1 MLRIWLIL
9 LALVSG
15 GLHIR
20 AEYQG
25 RPSRV
30 YLLKPLTTSLI
41 ILIAVAGQ
49 NPISSAYKIL
59 IIVGLIFSLIGD
71 IFLMLPKDRFV
82 AGLVSFLLAHISYL
96 IAFAG
101 DAQNVMTPWLAVPF
115 LLYALAFYVYM
126 APDLGRRRIP
136 VLIYTIV
143 ISSMAWAAWD
153 RWLRLGGTGSLLA
166 AIGAAAFLISDSSLA
181 YNRFHKE
188 HHWGQLLTLSS
199 YYLAQT
205 LIALSV

>member
-1 MLRIWLIL
+1 MVRIWLIP
-9 LALVSG
+9 LALASG
-15 GLHIR
+15 GLHIH

-25 RPSRV
+25 RQSRI

-41 ILIAVAGQ
+41 IITAIVGQ
-49 NPISSAYKIL
+49 DPISGVYKIS

-71 IFLMLPKDRFV
+71 VFLMLPEDRFV

-96 IAFAG
+96 IAFTG
-101 DAQNVMTPWLAVPF
+101 DARNVMTLWLAAPF
-115 LLYALAFYVYM
+115 LLYALVFYVYL
-126 APDLGRRRIP
+126 APDLGKQRIP

-143 ISSMAWAAWD
+143 ISSMAWAAWG
-153 RWLRLGGTGSLLA
+153 RWLRLGGIGSMLA
-166 AIGAAAFLISDSSLA
+166 AIGAVLFVISDSSLA

-199 YYLAQT
+199 YYLAQM
-205 LIALSV
+205 LIAWSV